1 MGIIITLIYTHYSRQ
16 AHAATVVS
24 RQPCRQRLFLGMS
37 SGTASGPR
45 APHLPISVAKR
56 LDDAAASA
64 FALLD
69 PSGRGALTRVALLR
83 AMQRLSVQ
91 QIHASAPR
99 IEAWV
104 GAMAKPCTWR
114 MMFDA
119 VDENNTGAITQS
131 GLGKFCRD
139 QAEDTLREAARAD
152 AEREAAEKHVASAAE
167 RIQCVA
173 RGRIGRQRAVS
184 IRRRRDSATL
194 IQSQMRRRLSLKKVR
209 NKRRSKRRALQ
220 KAMRVEQYRKE
231 MQAKKRSEEERYQS
245 RSRSRRMKHSLSEE
259 QLQKVAEKTR
269 QRAAMHRRR
278 LIAEKKEQSE
288 KKEKERKRRNERLM
302 SIPGFAR
309 NSHNLKK
316 QKRLMKY

>member
-1 MGIIITLIYTHYSRQ
+1 
-16 AHAATVVS
+16 
-24 RQPCRQRLFLGMS
+24 
-37 SGTASGPR
+37 
-45 APHLPISVAKR
+45 
-56 LDDAAASA
+56 
-64 FALLD
+64 
-69 PSGRGALTRVALLR
+69 
-83 AMQRLSVQ
+83 
-91 QIHASAPR
+91 
-99 IEAWV
+99 
-104 GAMAKPCTWR
+104 

-194 IQSQMRRRLSLKKVR
+194 IQSQMRKRLSLKKVR

-259 QLQKVAEKTR
+259 QLQKVAEKPGSELR
-269 QRAAMHRRR
+269 CIVDDSLLRRKNKVKRRR
-278 LIAEKKEQSE
+278 KSASAGMRDSCLFQGLLEIV
-288 KKEKERKRRNERLM
+288 
-302 SIPGFAR
+302 II
-309 NSHNLKK
+309 
-316 QKRLMKY
+316 